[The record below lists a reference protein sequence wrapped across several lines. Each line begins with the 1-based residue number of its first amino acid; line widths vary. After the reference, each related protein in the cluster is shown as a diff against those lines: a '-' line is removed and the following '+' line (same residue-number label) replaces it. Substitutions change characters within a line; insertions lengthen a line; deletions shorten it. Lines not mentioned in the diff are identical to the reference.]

1 MCVESLSNKFPFD
14 FPASVRNIPPFFCS
28 KRLANS
34 LEQYQVYLNAISV
47 HILKLLVLIKQKE
60 YA

>member
-1 MCVESLSNKFPFD
+1 ML
-14 FPASVRNIPPFFCS
+14 
-28 KRLANS
+28 S

-60 YA
+60 YAKLFL